1 MASHYFRL
9 DKSVILERI
18 PNGCFLFGGEV
29 RGRSAMSRGEIVALA
44 NFQTTLLFGLG
55 NGKAGDLDSMM
66 LQNIGLDFGICGGNL
81 CGDGVQF
88 FGVNL
93 QLDVGVC

>member
-1 MASHYFRL
+1 
-9 DKSVILERI
+9 
-18 PNGCFLFGGEV
+18 
-29 RGRSAMSRGEIVALA
+29 MSREQIVALTNLQA
-44 NFQTTLLFGLG
+44 AFLFGLG
-55 NGKAGDLDSMM
+55 NGKAGDLHAMM

>member
-1 MASHYFRL
+1 
-9 DKSVILERI
+9 
-18 PNGCFLFGGEV
+18 
-29 RGRSAMSRGEIVALA
+29 MSRGEIVALA
-44 NFQTTLLFGLG
+44 NFQTALLLGLG
-55 NGKAGDLDSMM
+55 NGKAGDLDTVM

-93 QLDVGVC
+93 QLDMGVCELDKHTIDSTWLQRGKRSAAWAFLTR